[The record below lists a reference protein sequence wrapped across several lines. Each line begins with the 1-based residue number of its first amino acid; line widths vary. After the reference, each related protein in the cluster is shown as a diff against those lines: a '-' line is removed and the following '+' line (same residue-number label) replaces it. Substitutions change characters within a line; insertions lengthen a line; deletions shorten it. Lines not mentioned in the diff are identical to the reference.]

1 MKQATKKALVGVTVG
16 VSFVAL
22 MWFAGKP
29 SFSCAEEPVKVSHGD
44 TLWAIAERECEGE
57 ISFVVD
63 FLVEQYGSTIHAG
76 DLVWLPL
83 DYEDSQEGEW

>member
-1 MKQATKKALVGVTVG
+1 MKQATKRALVGMTVG

-22 MWFAGKP
+22 LWFAGKP
-29 SFSCAEEPVKVSHGD
+29 RFSCAEAPVKVSHGD
-44 TLWAIAERECEGE
+44 TLWSIAERECEGE

-63 FLVEQYGSTIHAG
+63 FLVEQYGTTIHAG
-76 DLVWLPL
+76 QLVWLPL